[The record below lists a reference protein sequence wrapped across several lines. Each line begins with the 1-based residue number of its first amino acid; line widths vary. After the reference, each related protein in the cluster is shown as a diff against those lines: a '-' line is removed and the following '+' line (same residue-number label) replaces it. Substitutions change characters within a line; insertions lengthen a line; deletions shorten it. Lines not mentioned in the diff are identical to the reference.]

1 MEVIVNQRHSVPK
14 YTGNA
19 QFHTWVR
26 LLSIWKWWR
35 IWARGGC
42 AKCAILSAPPPSCS
56 CSCCRHGAG
65 VVEFHCMLQLCVQC
79 ATVCSWIQLNTSK
92 RALHSTVHRVH
103 TGTLDRILEWTAQ
116 CTYRHSAQLYVDRVG
131 ECMWPR
137 ARGAKAATLPLLHTD
152 CLFHYWQFSLVSW
165 SCDALHD
172 ASYFL
177 EYPCCR
183 MYFR

>member
-1 MEVIVNQRHSVPK
+1 MVSMEVIVNQRHSVPK

-35 IWARGGC
+35 IWARGSC
-42 AKCAILSAPPPSCS
+42 AKCAIFSAPPPPSPSCS

-79 ATVCSWIQLNTSK
+79 AAGCS
-92 RALHSTVHRVH
+92 VHVEYFKAR
-103 TGTLDRILEWTAQ
+103 TAQGAYWTLDRILEWTAQ

-131 ECMWPR
+131 ECM
-137 ARGAKAATLPLLHTD
+137 
-152 CLFHYWQFSLVSW
+152 
-165 SCDALHD
+165 
-172 ASYFL
+172 
-177 EYPCCR
+177 
-183 MYFR
+183 

>member
-1 MEVIVNQRHSVPK
+1 MVSMEVIVNQRHSVLK

-42 AKCAILSAPPPSCS
+42 AKCAILSAPPPSPS

-79 ATVCSWIQLNTSK
+79 AAGCS
-92 RALHSTVHRVH
+92 VHVEYFKARTAQH
-103 TGTLDRILEWTAQ
+103 CAQGAYWTLDIILEWTAQ
-116 CTYRHSAQLYVDRVG
+116 CTMCTMCTAHIVHNCRQSGGMYVTKSTRCQGCNTPSSA
-131 ECMWPR
+131 
-137 ARGAKAATLPLLHTD
+137 H
-152 CLFHYWQFSLVSW
+152 
-165 SCDALHD
+165 
-172 ASYFL
+172 
-177 EYPCCR
+177 
-183 MYFR
+183 